1 MNRETSLRLAREID
15 NTTHCHSG
23 FPEAKSHGQSF
34 SHEDIGIMTTHESPL
49 QLIQLPRIEIG
60 SRSTTF
66 LTSASI
72 CIIGFCNS
80 RVVHKM
86 WFLKW
91 HRTKIP
97 TNLLYCPSIK
107 MAYFRTLRACGVL
120 ASEFMF
126 QLNHLFGSPY
136 NSSLLSKSRI
146 DC

>member
-1 MNRETSLRLAREID
+1 MIISLFRKLTVLQQQHCGILINLSLIKVPFFQSRIGPKIMVLKKCSVQFMNRETSLRLAREID

-80 RVVHKM
+80 RVG
-86 WFLKW
+86 WYYNECDFF
-91 HRTKIP
+91 R
-97 TNLLYCPSIK
+97 N
-107 MAYFRTLRACGVL
+107 YF
-120 ASEFMF
+120 
-126 QLNHLFGSPY
+126 
-136 NSSLLSKSRI
+136 
-146 DC
+146 